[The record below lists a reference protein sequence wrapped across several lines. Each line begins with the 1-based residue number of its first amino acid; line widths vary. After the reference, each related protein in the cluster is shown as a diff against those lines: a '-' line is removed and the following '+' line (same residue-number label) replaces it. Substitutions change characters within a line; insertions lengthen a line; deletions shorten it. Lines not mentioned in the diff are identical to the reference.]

1 MKRLAE
7 YLLDWYNTEL
17 GVFLLWIF
25 IVLPG
30 AFMFLAFGIWMIIS
44 AIKML

>member
-1 MKRLAE
+1 MKRLTE

-30 AFMFLAFGIWMIIS
+30 AFMLLATGIWILVC